1 LSLGVPVLIADAVE
15 HATRR
20 FLECFAATIR
30 NKNTRMAYYR
40 VVGRFFAWCD
50 HLDAV
55 GVKRPAVDKPSSGSY
70 YSPSEAMLAVVQ
82 LTHHVRA
89 GHREMQ
95 SPCILLARRGTK
107 GDVVPVA

>member
-1 LSLGVPVLIADAVE
+1 MTRKQHEVHGVPERELQLGTPMRLHRA
-15 HATRR
+15 
-20 FLECFAATIR
+20 
-30 NKNTRMAYYR
+30 
-40 VVGRFFAWCD
+40 VGRFFAWCD

-55 GVKRPAVDKPSSGSY
+55 GVKRPAVDKPSFGSY

-95 SPCILLARRGTK
+95 SPCIPFARRGTK
-107 GDVVPVA
+107 GDVVPAA